1 MFERA
6 LICAAALALTLTG
19 PAEAQDWRTVTSF
32 RQRAEESRMDVHV
45 RYGAGKLLIGP
56 SPTGRELYRVGLRYD
71 SDLFDPITEYS
82 SGRLEV
88 GVEGTGRSMNLR
100 NSDAGELDLRL
111 SPDVPLDLDLE
122 FGAVEAD
129 LELGGLRIARL
140 EIETGASETEVRFG
154 GPNGTECERLAIS
167 MGAAALEVE
176 GLGHANCA
184 AIDVDGGVGDITLD
198 FSGDWRRSMEADITM
213 ALGSLTLVVP
223 SHVGVRVERET
234 FLTGFDGSGFVKR
247 DGVLYSKNWESA
259 RHRLSIDMSGA
270 FGSINVRWRN

>member
-6 LICAAALALTLTG
+6 LISAAALTLMAAG
-19 PAEAQDWRTVTSF
+19 GAEAQDWRTVTSY

-45 RYGAGKLLIGP
+45 RYGAGKLMIAP
-56 SPTGRELYRVGLRYD
+56 SPGGGELYRMGLRYD
-71 SDLFDPITEYS
+71 SELFEPISRYR

-88 GVEGTGRSMNLR
+88 GVEGTGRSIKLR

-111 SPDVPLDLDLE
+111 SPDVPMDLDLE

-140 EIETGASETEVRFG
+140 DIETGASETDIRFST
-154 GPNGTECERLAIS
+154 PNATECERLGIS
-167 MGAAALEVE
+167 MGAATLEVE
-176 GLGHANCA
+176 GLGNANCA
-184 AIDVDGGVGDITLD
+184 AIDVDGGVGEITLD
-198 FSGDWRRSMEADITM
+198 FSGEWRRSMEADITM
-213 ALGSLTLVVP
+213 ALGSLTLIIP
-223 SHVGVRVERET
+223 SDVGVRVDRET
-234 FLTGFDGSGFVKR
+234 FLTGFDGSRFVKR
-247 DGVLYSKNWESA
+247 DGVLYSENWESA

>member
-6 LICAAALALTLTG
+6 LISAAALALMAAG
-19 PAEAQDWRTVTSF
+19 AAEAQDWRTVTSY

-45 RYGAGKLLIGP
+45 RYGAGKLMIAP
-56 SPTGRELYRVGLRYD
+56 SLGGGELYRMGLRYD
-71 SDLFDPITEYS
+71 SDLFEPITRYR

-88 GVEGTGRSMNLR
+88 GVEGTGRSIKLR

-111 SPDVPLDLDLE
+111 SPDVSMDLDLE

-129 LELGGLRIARL
+129 LELGGLRVARL
-140 EIETGASETEVRFG
+140 EIETGASDTDVRFST
-154 GPNGTECERLAIS
+154 PNPTECERLGIS
-167 MGAAALEVE
+167 MGAATLEVE
-176 GLGHANCA
+176 GLGNANCA
-184 AIDVDGGVGDITLD
+184 AIDVDGGVGEITLD

-213 ALGSLTLVVP
+213 ALGSLTLIVP
-223 SHVGVRVERET
+223 SDVGVRVDRET
-234 FLTGFDGSGFVKR
+234 FLTGFDGRRFVKR
-247 DGVLYSKNWESA
+247 DGVLYSENWESA